1 MIDLNKYYVSTEYQ
15 GASGGSEGRS
25 GFVPKALSGEDLKFL
40 RGDGTWQAA
49 TDVPTVINYLSTN
62 NVLISALKITNAFSG
77 INSLSITGNI
87 SGNNLRASFN
97 QGSATGDYSFA
108 EGIST
113 IASGGSS
120 HAEGDSTIAS
130 GSQSHAE
137 GVGTIASGNPSH
149 AEGGDTVASGDHSHA
164 EGVGT
169 TASGQASHAEGS
181 YTTASGYA
189 SYAEG
194 DRTMAAGYASH
205 AAGYRATAA
214 QDYTY
219 AWSDGNLGD
228 NSTNISTTR
237 TGQYM
242 VSASGGMFIP
252 GKVGIGTDSIANA
265 LTVVGNI
272 SAKGIVYIANDIEIT
287 DSTKGI
293 ILRSLNGNRW
303 RITITN
309 SGTLSSVQL

>member
-49 TDVPTVINYLSTN
+49 TDVPTVTNYLSTN
-62 NVLISALKITNAFSG
+62 SVRISALIITNAFSG

-87 SGNNLRASFN
+87 SGNNLRTSFN
-97 QGSATGDYSFA
+97 QGSATGGYSFA
-108 EGIST
+108 EGFGT
-113 IASGGSS
+113 ASNFYS
-120 HAEGDSTIAS
+120 HAEGYNSLAS
-130 GSQSHAE
+130 GEGSHAE
-137 GVGTIASGNPSH
+137 GEGTI
-149 AEGGDTVASGDHSHA
+149 
-164 EGVGT
+164 
-169 TASGQASHAEGS
+169 
-181 YTTASGYA
+181 
-189 SYAEG
+189 
-194 DRTMAAGYASH
+194 AAGYASH

-219 AWSDGNLGD
+219 AWSDGNLGS

-252 GKVGIGTDSIANA
+252 GNVGIGTDSIANA

-293 ILRSLNGNRW
+293 ILRSPNGNRW
-303 RITITN
+303 RTTITN
-309 SGTLSSVQL
+309 SGTLSSVQI